1 MADELPPSEQPIVVN
16 PSATS
21 EMITTGIRQLALVFG
36 GFVTIAGFFHGHSLR
51 AVVTWAT
58 SDDFGPFLTAILTV
72 GAFLWGQ
79 IRTLR
84 NKRKAVTMA
93 SAAPDSV
100 AVVLE
105 PRPLLERG
113 EALIKRIF

>member
-1 MADELPPSEQPIVVN
+1 MVDEVSPDKQPIVVN

-21 EMITTGIRQLALVFG
+21 DMITTAIRQLALVFG

-72 GAFLWGQ
+72 FAFAWGQ
-79 IRTLR
+79 FRTWR
-84 NKRKAVTMA
+84 NKRRMVTA
-93 SAAPDSV
+93 ANAAPDSV
-100 AVVLE
+100 AVVIE
-105 PRPLLERG
+105 PLPLLDRG
-113 EALIKRIF
+113 EALIKRLF